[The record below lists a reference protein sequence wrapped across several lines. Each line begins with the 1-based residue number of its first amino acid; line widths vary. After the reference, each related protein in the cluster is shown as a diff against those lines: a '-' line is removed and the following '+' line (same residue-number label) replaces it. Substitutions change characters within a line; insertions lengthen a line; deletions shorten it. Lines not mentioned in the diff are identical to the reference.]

1 MQAPNFKK
9 TARLA
14 AGLWKS
20 VMVGAFKE
28 DTLKIGDL
36 WLIKP

>member
-1 MQAPNFKK
+1 MQAPNSKK
-9 TARLA
+9 QPGIA

-28 DTLKIGDL
+28 DDLKISGL
-36 WLIKP
+36 